1 MCLLES
7 ARGDLAG
14 QDFLWTFFSGEES
27 KACRR
32 VVGSETS
39 LSAHICS
46 RGNDR

>member
-1 MCLLES
+1 M
-7 ARGDLAG
+7 DI
-14 QDFLWTFFSGEES
+14 FSGEES

-46 RGNDR
+46 RGNDRYVEGAG